1 MLSKTPIDLKL
12 VKQENIDKEILRLG
26 IIAEL
31 DAVSLYEQ
39 MAALTQNEQV
49 REVLLDV
56 AKEEKTHI
64 GEFQA
69 LLLRLDPEYAP
80 ELVAGKKE
88 VMGKEASMNP
98 RKAFEQVLAK
108 QAAECPDCNRRV
120 AVERK
125 QIVINWNDPKSI
137 KKAERAK
144 TVLENSGYSLVQT
157 EGGFSTSILIYER

>member
-1 MLSKTPIDLKL
+1 MLSTIPIDLKL
-12 VKQENIDKEILRLG
+12 VKQENIDKEILRLS

-39 MAALTQNEQV
+39 MASLTQNEQV
-49 REVLLDV
+49 KEVLLDI

-88 VMGKEASMNP
+88 VMEKEAAMNP
-98 RKAFEQVLAK
+98 RKAFENALADQK
-108 QAAECPDCNRRV
+108 LLSRFEEGKPADPTENMSPEDAKKWWEEHNKNKDNFKT
-120 AVERK
+120 AVKLRLG
-125 QIVINWNDPKSI
+125 P
-137 KKAERAK
+137 
-144 TVLENSGYSLVQT
+144 
-157 EGGFSTSILIYER
+157 